1 MAAAGLPPGLLFA
14 HEDEVAVEHYLL
26 PRLLGWALP
35 FDGLVLDDD
44 PLSAPPRELLER
56 NGRREE
62 AFFFAEGQ
70 ARCGKGT
77 RQKRTC
83 AGGGWWEGQKTCAEG
98 DKLRVPG
105 GGGEAAWRKK
115 ALNFHCGGAGNKGS
129 TGWVMHEYAVTAPED
144 LARSPLR
151 LYHIRLSS
159 YGRKQSGAME
169 VPRVL
174 GLPPGFLFAPEDGD
188 VVASY
193 LLPRVLGQ
201 PLPLDGLIL
210 DDDPLSAP
218 PWELLER
225 NGRREDAFFFAL
237 GQAKTS
243 KGSRQKRTCA
253 GGGFWNG
260 ERTCA
265 DGQKLRVGAEVVE
278 WRKRALSF
286 QHAGDKGSTGWVMHE
301 YAITAPDHLAES
313 QLRLYR
319 IRFSGHGKKRKRG
332 AEADPS
338 AEESA
343 APTAAR
349 RRVAEEDDTLFG
361 MLMPSSS
368 DPICSSVVLADLA
381 DGNAED
387 DTLLDVLMPSSD
399 PTCST
404 TVLAEQADGN
414 GVNGEE
420 YHAAAPAT
428 VSAGQDLTSSG
439 IDTSWD
445 GFQFLENLDI
455 DELLRSIGDLP
466 SPNLNADA
474 EISSFFSQTAAA
486 SAPPYAGL
494 GAGLVAPSAPGMHHG
509 CMDRPADSFFP
520 PVPNQSY
527 AAC

>member
-1 MAAAGLPPGLLFA
+1 MAAAACVAGLPPGLLFA
-14 HEDEVAVEHYLL
+14 PEDEVAVEHYLL

-35 FDGLVLDDD
+35 VDGLILDDD

-77 RQKRTC
+77 RQRRTC

-98 DKLRVPG
+98 DKLRVPGG

-169 VPRVL
+169 VPREL

-188 VVASY
+188 VVAHY
-193 LLPRVLGQ
+193 LLRRVLGQ

-237 GQAKTS
+237 GQARSS

-260 ERTCA
+260 ERTCV
-265 DGQKLRVGAEVVE
+265 DGEKMRVPGLGGAELME

-319 IRFSGHGKKRKRG
+319 IRFSGHGKKRKR

-338 AEESA
+338 AGEA
-343 APTAAR
+343 APSAAR
-349 RRVAEEDDTLFG
+349 RRV
-361 MLMPSSS
+361 
-368 DPICSSVVLADLA
+368 
-381 DGNAED
+381 AED

-399 PTCST
+399 PICSS
-404 TVLAEQADGN
+404 TVLADQADGN
-414 GVNGEE
+414 GVNWAEL
-420 YHAAAPAT
+420 HAT
-428 VSAGQDLTSSG
+428 VSAGQDLTSGMDSY
-439 IDTSWD
+439 WD
-445 GFQFLENLDI
+445 GFLENLDI
-455 DELLRSIGDLP
+455 NELLRSIGDLP
-466 SPNLNADA
+466 SPDPGALPAVTGPGAYLDADA
-474 EISSFFSQTAAA
+474 EVSSFFSPTAAA
-486 SAPPYAGL
+486 AAAPPYA
-494 GAGLVAPSAPGMHHG
+494 AGLVAPCALGIHHG
-509 CMDRPADSFFP
+509 CMDPADSFFFP
-520 PVPNQSY
+520 GPNQSY